1 MFKGIVGEF
10 NPWGGA
16 SSRIKAKNRLELVLS
31 CDRAGIN
38 PEAVNKMR
46 DEIVEVV
53 SRYLDIDIEKMEFC
67 IKSNERNTSLS
78 AILPIRK
85 FKRVIESL
93 PSDSP
98 VFQSREEE
106 KHN

>member
-1 MFKGIVGEF
+1 MFKGMIGEF
-10 NPWGGA
+10 NPWGGS

-38 PEAVNKMR
+38 PEAVNRMR

-53 SRYLDIDIEKMEFC
+53 SRYLDIDLEKMEFC
-67 IKSNERNTSLS
+67 IKSNDRNTSLS

-85 FKRVIESL
+85 FKRVFSAS
-93 PSDSP
+93 PPDS
-98 VFQSREEE
+98 QSVEEE